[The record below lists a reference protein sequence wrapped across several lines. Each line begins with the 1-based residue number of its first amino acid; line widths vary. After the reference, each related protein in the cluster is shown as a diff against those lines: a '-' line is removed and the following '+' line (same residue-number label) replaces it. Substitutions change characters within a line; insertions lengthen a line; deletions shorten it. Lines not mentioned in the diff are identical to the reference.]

1 MSANKLNTLSRRQF
15 LSNTAKTCFGVSLG
29 GSMASLFNTPAFA
42 DAADPDLINKAAK
55 AKHVIYLYM
64 SGGLTHLD
72 TFDPK
77 PQAAAN
83 IHGDKTA
90 IKTNADGIQLSEYLP
105 NLAKHADKLC
115 IIRSMNTTQG
125 AHSPGRYF
133 MRTGYT
139 PRASITHPSA
149 GGWVNKLAE
158 PLNKTL
164 PGFITV
170 NCGSG
175 HPGAGF
181 LEPNYQP
188 LPIGNALAGLQN
200 SKKSKNVTQY
210 DLHEQISLR
219 KQLDQEFD
227 EKFAKG
233 HKDVRAYNEVYD
245 SAVKLMR
252 SEDLEAFD
260 LSKESSVTHKLYGAG
275 NFSKGCLLARR
286 LVERGVRFV
295 EVELGGF
302 DWHNDVFGQAAEQL
316 PMLDQGFSALLEDL
330 KVKGLLDSTL
340 VVLATEFGRTP
351 KITQNAGR
359 NHYPKVFSCVMAG
372 GGVKGGYVHGNTDET
387 GSNIV
392 EGKVDAKDFNAS
404 IGYALGIDYDKTI
417 HSASKRP
424 FKMSTK
430 DGSPIL
436 DLFS

>member
-1 MSANKLNTLSRRQF
+1 MSVNKLNELNRREF
-15 LSNTAKTCFGVSLG
+15 LSSTAKTCFGVTLG
-29 GSMASLFNTPAFA
+29 GSMASLFSTPAFA
-42 DAADPDLINKAAK
+42 DAADPDIVNKAAK

-64 SGGLTHLD
+64 SGGMTHLD

-77 PQAAAN
+77 PQAGAD
-83 IHGDKTA
+83 ITGDKKA
-90 IKTNADGIQLSEYLP
+90 LSTNADGIQLSEYLP
-105 NLAKHADKLC
+105 NLARHADKLC

-125 AHSPGRYF
+125 AHGPGRYF

-139 PRASITHPSA
+139 PRSSITHPSA

-158 PLNKTL
+158 PINKTI

-181 LEPNYQP
+181 LEPNFQP
-188 LPIGNALAGLQN
+188 LPIGNALSGLQN
-200 SKKSKNVTQY
+200 SYKPKGTTEY
-210 DLHEQISLR
+210 DFH
-219 KQLDQEFD
+219 KQLTLREELDRDFD
-227 EKFAKG
+227 KQYAPG
-233 HKDVRAYNEVYD
+233 YKDVRAYNEMYKA
-245 SAVKLMR
+245 AVKLMR
-252 SEDLEAFD
+252 SEDLKAFD
-260 LSKESSVTHKLYGAG
+260 LSQETPTTHKLYGAS

-302 DWHNDVFGQAAEQL
+302 DWHNDVFGQADEKL

-351 KITQNAGR
+351 KLTPDGGR
-359 NHYPKVFSCVMAG
+359 NHFPKAFSCIMAG
-372 GGVKGGYVHGNTDET
+372 GGVKGGYVHGKTDES
-387 GSNIV
+387 GANVI
-392 EGKVDAKDFNAS
+392 ENKVDAKDFNAS
-404 IGYALGIDYDKTI
+404 IGYALGLDYDKTI
-417 HSASKRP
+417 HSPSKRP
-424 FKMSTK
+424 FKMATK

-436 DLFS
+436 DLFA